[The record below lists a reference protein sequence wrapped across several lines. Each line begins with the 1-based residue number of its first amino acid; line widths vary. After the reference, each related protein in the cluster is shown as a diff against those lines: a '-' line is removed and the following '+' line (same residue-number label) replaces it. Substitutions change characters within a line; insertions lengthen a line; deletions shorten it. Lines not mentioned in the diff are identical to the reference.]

1 MKKALIHEA
10 SDAREIALSEMS
22 SIAGAARIVCRV
34 GAIACLV
41 PAALGVVGCLQWAV
55 GGMLDGSFAKGFIL
69 AGSRA
74 LSQAAASA
82 GPELLSLTT
91 PDKAASIIL
100 IDQNGSF
107 PIARELS
114 MLLMAWALAVAG
126 RFFSEV
132 ASTKRPFGS
141 VAAHR
146 VKRIGAIAVLASIA
160 PSLVVWAVIEALLAT
175 IGYAGSL
182 SIYPDFQPWLCVMGF
197 FLLVFARILEYGA
210 LSCSNK
216 MTSCCRAVAL

>member
-1 MKKALIHEA
+1 MPKV
-10 SDAREIALSEMS
+10 S
-22 SIAGAARIVCRV
+22 S
-34 GAIACLV
+34 
-41 PAALGVVGCLQWAV
+41 
-55 GGMLDGSFAKGFIL
+55 L

-100 IDQNGSF
+100 IDQKRQL
-107 PIARELS
+107 PHCAR
-114 MLLMAWALAVAG
+114 AVHAAYGVALAVAG

-210 LSCSNK
+210 ILQQQDDE
-216 MTSCCRAVAL
+216 LL

>member
-91 PDKAASIIL
+91 PDKAASIF

-210 LSCSNK
+210 ILQQQDDE
-216 MTSCCRAVAL
+216 LL

>member
-41 PAALGVVGCLQWAV
+41 PAVLGVVGCLQWLV
-55 GGMLDGSFAKGFIL
+55 GGILDGSFADGFIL
-69 AGSRA
+69 AGSKA
-74 LSQAAASA
+74 LSQAAASV
-82 GPELLSLTT
+82 GPELLALTT
-91 PDKAASIIL
+91 PDKTASIVL

-107 PIARELS
+107 PVARDLS

-132 ASTKRPFGS
+132 ASTKRPFGAA
-141 VAAHR
+141 AAHR
-146 VKRIGAIAVLASIA
+146 VKRIGAIAVLASVA
-160 PSLVVWAVIEALLAT
+160 PSLVVWAVIEVLLAT
-175 IGYAGSL
+175 MGYAGSL
-182 SIYPDFQPWLCVMGF
+182 SIYPDFQPWLCVMGI

-210 LSCSNK
+210 ILQQQDDE
-216 MTSCCRAVAL
+216 LL